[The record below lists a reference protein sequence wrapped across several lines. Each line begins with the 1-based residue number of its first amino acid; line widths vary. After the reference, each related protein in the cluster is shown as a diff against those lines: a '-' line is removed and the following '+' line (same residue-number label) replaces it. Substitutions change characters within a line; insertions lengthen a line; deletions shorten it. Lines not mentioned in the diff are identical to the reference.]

1 MKLDRNTVSVLA
13 LLFAVGVGTS
23 PGHASAQT
31 KAPARSS
38 QTPAD
43 VKRRA
48 ASEFKRLLD
57 LQATLKKIPMN
68 KQNKEPHKSL
78 LRKNAK
84 LIIYSDPSAE
94 YYVRSNLFWE
104 LQKKYKNLP
113 IAEDIA
119 WAGAQNSLPG
129 ECEGFVD
136 CNFYIIR
143 STDAQYLNLYPNGK
157 HRKMALKEIAD
168 HLALMSTER
177 SSYTGPSNPAEKA
190 DFAKVV
196 DEIRKILSM
205 VSDPGRAR
213 PLALIDQVAAAFN

>member
-1 MKLDRNTVSVLA
+1 MTLDRNTAGVLA
-13 LLFAVGVGTS
+13 LLFAVGVGTLV
-23 PGHASAQT
+23 GHTNAQT
-31 KAPARSS
+31 KASASSS
-38 QTPAD
+38 QASVD
-43 VKRRA
+43 VQRRA
-48 ASEFKRLLD
+48 AGDFKRLVD
-57 LQATLKKIPMN
+57 LQTALKKIPMN
-68 KQNKEPHKSL
+68 KQNKEPYKSL
-78 LRKNAK
+78 LKKNAK

-94 YYVRSNLFWE
+94 YYVLSKLFWD

-119 WAGAQNSLPG
+119 WAAARNPLPG

-157 HRKMALKEIAD
+157 HRKMALNEIAD

-196 DEIRKILSM
+196 DEIKTILSR
-205 VSDPGRAR
+205 VSDPGRER